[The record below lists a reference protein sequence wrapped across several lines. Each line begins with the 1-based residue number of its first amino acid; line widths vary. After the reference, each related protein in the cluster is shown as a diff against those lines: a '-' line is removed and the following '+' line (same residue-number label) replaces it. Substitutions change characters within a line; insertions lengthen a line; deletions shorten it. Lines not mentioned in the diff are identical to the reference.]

1 MTNAGG
7 DNPPDF
13 FDRRRRERRVGV
25 LVSEL
30 RDEDRAEPR
39 EVLRQPIDLVR
50 IGYRFQ
56 VGKLVEKRG
65 NASGNRARRDVC

>member
-13 FDRRRRERRVGV
+13 VDRRRRERRVGV